1 MVLIKRRGMK
11 MISEICKLN
20 EAELEVV
27 AGGMTCDA
35 ASGAAE
41 VYATTS
47 KILGIMGDTT
57 GSDIFLGMAIGVR
70 QGIADREIPLT

>member
-47 KILGIMGDTT
+47 KILGDTT

-70 QGIADREIPLT
+70 QGVADREIPLP